1 MEPQNFIRSW
11 PALWLW
17 MQYLNKQIIGRELG
31 LAYTYRKGR
40 LDIQFLE
47 ADKIFLLSW
56 EKKGNQ
62 VIITSSQSASLPRKR
77 VEVLRR
83 IPVGSI
89 VRDVFMHSHDR
100 LLRIDLSNDDQL
112 IIGAFPGANN
122 VYYRTAESLQDSF
135 LKHAELP
142 PIDDSWL
149 TPMDT
154 LPSSIPGSKVT
165 QTQLMDAKNG
175 LSVDWENSTINFGPT
190 ASGMAMNIGEFV
202 IDVLKHAHKPKQTTA
217 ASLQK
222 TTRTVLKRWKSKA
235 SKIDLELAE
244 ARTWPELKLRLQ
256 SLQIGLGMGL
266 TVVDG
271 QLTIPSE
278 FSPTGQNVSI
288 QVEEGI
294 TLNQAIEST
303 AKKIRK
309 YQGKL
314 TQLEAVLATVQK
326 DVHTLEQ
333 LSEKSDDKQLL
344 IFLQK
349 HGESLDRAGKQQIER
364 KPYKKYQSP
373 GGFDILVG
381 RSSQDNDTLT
391 FKVANK
397 NDWWF
402 HARQVRGSHVIL
414 RTGNQIPQQV
424 DILAAAKHAALNSKA
439 KHSGLVVVQYCQ
451 RKHLSK
457 PRGTHPG
464 TVLVHQE
471 HSVTINLD

>member
-1 MEPQNFIRSW
+1 MH
-11 PALWLW
+11 
-17 MQYLNKQIIGRELG
+17 KQLIGNELG

-40 LDIQFLE
+40 LNIQFLD
-47 ADKIFLLSW
+47 ANKVFLLSW

-62 VIITSSQSASLPRKR
+62 VLLTSSQSSSLPRKR

-83 IPVGSI
+83 IPAGST
-89 VRDVFMHSHDR
+89 VRYVYMHSHDR

-112 IIGAFPGANN
+112 IIGAYPGANN
-122 VYYRTAESLQDSF
+122 VYYLSSKLHQDSF
-135 LKHAELP
+135 LKHDQLP
-142 PIDDSWL
+142 PIEDSWL
-149 TPMDT
+149 APTDT
-154 LPSSIPGSKVT
+154 LPASIPGGKVT
-165 QTQLMDAKNG
+165 HTQLMDAKNG
-175 LSVDWENSTINFGPT
+175 LSMDWDNSTLNFGSDE
-190 ASGMAMNIGEFV
+190 SGMAKNISEFV
-202 IDVLKHAHKPKQTTA
+202 IDVLKHAHKPKQTTG

-222 TTRTVLKRWKSKA
+222 TSRTVLKRWKSKA

-256 SLQIGLGMGL
+256 SLQIGLGMGMAS
-266 TVVDG
+266 VDG
-271 QLTIPSE
+271 QLTIPVE
-278 FSPTGQNVSI
+278 FSPTGENISI
-288 QVEEGI
+288 DVEEGLS
-294 TLNQAIEST
+294 LNQAIEST

-314 TQLEAVLATVQK
+314 TQLEAVLAAVQR
-326 DVHTLEQ
+326 DVHALEQ
-333 LSEKSDDKQLL
+333 LSEKSDDKELL
-344 IFLQK
+344 SFLQE
-349 HGESLDRAGKQQIER
+349 HGEALDRSGKQQLER

-414 RTGNQIPQQV
+414 RTGSQTPQQD
-424 DILAAAKHAALNSKA
+424 DILSAAKHAALNSKA
-439 KHSGLVVVQYCQ
+439 KHSGIVVVQYCQ

-457 PRGTHPG
+457 PRGAHPG